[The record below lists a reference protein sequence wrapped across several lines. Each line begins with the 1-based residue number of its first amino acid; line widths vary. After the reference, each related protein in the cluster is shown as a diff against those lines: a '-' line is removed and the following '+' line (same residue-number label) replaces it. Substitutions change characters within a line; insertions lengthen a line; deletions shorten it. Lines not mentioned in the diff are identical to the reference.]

1 MNMIKKHGILIVLIL
16 VVAGLLVALVFKNRI
31 YDYIGSEVRKS
42 TSEETRFEAKEY
54 IQKYFNYDENKQL
67 FDFTLL
73 EFKSSGCTI
82 CKQME
87 PVLESIKNWD
97 AAKVNVQVVQ
107 ILNPDSQE
115 LMKFYGISAVP
126 THLILDRRGTE
137 VFRKYGFVSEEE
149 FKNIIQSKI

>member
-16 VVAGLLVALVFKNRI
+16 VVAGLLVALVFKSKI
-31 YDYIGSEVRKS
+31 YDYIGSEVRK
-42 TSEETRFEAKEY
+42 TTTEETQFVAKEY
-54 IQKYFNYDENKQL
+54 IQKHFNYQANKLNFQ
-67 FDFTLL
+67 FTML

-87 PVLESIKNWD
+87 PVLESLKNWEV
-97 AAKVNVQVVQ
+97 AKVNVQVIQ

-126 THLILDRRGTE
+126 THLILDKQGNE

>member
-16 VVAGLLVALVFKNRI
+16 VVACLLVALIFKNKI
-31 YDYIGSEVRKS
+31 YDYIGQEVRN
-42 TSEETRFEAKEY
+42 TATEETQFVAKEY
-54 IQKYFNYDENKQL
+54 IHKHFNYQANKQ
-67 FDFTLL
+67 DFEFTML

-87 PVLESIKNWD
+87 PVLESLTNWEV
-97 AAKVNVQVVQ
+97 AKVNVQVIQ

-115 LMKFYGISAVP
+115 LMKFFGISAVP
-126 THLILDRRGTE
+126 THLILDKRGTE
-137 VFRKYGFVSEEE
+137 IFRKYGFVSEEK